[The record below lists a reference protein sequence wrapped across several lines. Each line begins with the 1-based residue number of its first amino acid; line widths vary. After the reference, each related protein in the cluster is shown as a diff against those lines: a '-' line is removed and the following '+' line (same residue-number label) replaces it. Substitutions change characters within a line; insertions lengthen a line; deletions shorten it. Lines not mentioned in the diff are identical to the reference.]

1 MLRLNPSVDCYT
13 WICGIKLYH
22 KVRYVIAPHLSEKSC
37 NKMNK
42 DQSNEIVKKSKRLT
56 FIDGLRA
63 IACIMIVVYHGV
75 TVFVKTINKNED
87 FVFNIIHYGYLGVSI
102 FFVISGFVMAY
113 SASNIKIWDVK
124 TLINFFLR
132 RMVRLTPPYHVSIL
146 IASVVYLIRII
157 ITRHFS
163 YFPDI
168 STLLANLLYLQGFF
182 NLADVNSAFWT
193 IRIEIQFYLF
203 FALIMFFSFQISKK
217 LKIISTDI
225 CFFTI
230 FSMSFIISL
239 VQLYWDF
246 DKIRIIFLPSW
257 EMFALGVISF
267 YIYSKKITFQHGI
280 LIFVLLLILIYIYP
294 NEYLTCAIYT
304 YLLLLIVIYRSKL
317 TEWLN
322 FPVIQFFGKISYS
335 LYLVHWPI
343 MGLTTGLSTRLGLA
357 KHHFGG
363 YISFLIAFALS
374 TLVATVMYHLVE
386 VPSINWS
393 HRFKIKST

>member
-182 NLADVNSAFWT
+182 NLADVTAN
-193 IRIEIQFYLF
+193 
-203 FALIMFFSFQISKK
+203 
-217 LKIISTDI
+217 
-225 CFFTI
+225 
-230 FSMSFIISL
+230 
-239 VQLYWDF
+239 
-246 DKIRIIFLPSW
+246 
-257 EMFALGVISF
+257 
-267 YIYSKKITFQHGI
+267 
-280 LIFVLLLILIYIYP
+280 
-294 NEYLTCAIYT
+294 
-304 YLLLLIVIYRSKL
+304 
-317 TEWLN
+317 
-322 FPVIQFFGKISYS
+322 
-335 LYLVHWPI
+335 
-343 MGLTTGLSTRLGLA
+343 
-357 KHHFGG
+357 
-363 YISFLIAFALS
+363 
-374 TLVATVMYHLVE
+374 
-386 VPSINWS
+386 
-393 HRFKIKST
+393 

>member
-1 MLRLNPSVDCYT
+1 
-13 WICGIKLYH
+13 
-22 KVRYVIAPHLSEKSC
+22 
-37 NKMNK
+37 
-42 DQSNEIVKKSKRLT
+42 
-56 FIDGLRA
+56 
-63 IACIMIVVYHGV
+63 
-75 TVFVKTINKNED
+75 
-87 FVFNIIHYGYLGVSI
+87 
-102 FFVISGFVMAY
+102 
-113 SASNIKIWDVK
+113 
-124 TLINFFLR
+124 
-132 RMVRLTPPYHVSIL
+132 
-146 IASVVYLIRII
+146 
-157 ITRHFS
+157 
-163 YFPDI
+163 
-168 STLLANLLYLQGFF
+168 
-182 NLADVNSAFWT
+182 
-193 IRIEIQFYLF
+193 
-203 FALIMFFSFQISKK
+203 MFFSFQISKK

>member
-1 MLRLNPSVDCYT
+1 
-13 WICGIKLYH
+13 
-22 KVRYVIAPHLSEKSC
+22 
-37 NKMNK
+37 MNK
-42 DQSNEIVKKSKRLT
+42 HQSNEIVKKSKRLT

-63 IACIMIVVYHGV
+63 IACIMVVVYHGV

-113 SASNIKIWDVK
+113 SARNIKIWDVK

-132 RMVRLTPPYHVSIL
+132 RMVRLTPPYHVAIL
-146 IASVVYLIRII
+146 IASIVYLIRII

-163 YFPDI
+163 YFPDM
-168 STLLANLLYLQGFF
+168 STLLANLFYLQGFL

-239 VQLYWDF
+239 VQLYWNF

-335 LYLVHWPI
+335 LYLVHWPS